1 MAESK
6 DTTEPTAW
14 EKLRAPFPPEFIEK
28 LPEVKDRATGKVK
41 RPELDYVSAGHVID
55 RLLQVDPTWTWTWG
69 VEDPVTGKPSK
80 ALSLTYE
87 KDGSISL
94 WMAMHVNG
102 VVKVDVGYVSP
113 GQYGM
118 PDEPMKHVV
127 SDAIT
132 RCARLFG
139 VALDLWIGTPRPRPW
154 DMGPV
159 VIGADAIATTN
170 AISYRARHDLP
181 PSGIAAGV
189 QGVSCPTEG
198 CMGTLVQRA
207 TKTGKNPGSPYLVCS
222 LGKNGCG
229 LSPIWDTTLEAYI
242 EGKEDFANSTTT
254 FRDIPAAPEDVPPP
268 IMDEIFPGS
277 VLGTAGW
284 AKQAQKGTP
293 K

>member
-189 QGVSCPTEG
+189 QGGQGRLRQLDYDISGHPRCTGGCPAADHGRDFPRQRPRHGGLGQAGTKGNAEVSE
-198 CMGTLVQRA
+198 
-207 TKTGKNPGSPYLVCS
+207 VCARP
-222 LGKNGCG
+222 GCG
-229 LSPIWDTTLEAYI
+229 I
-242 EGKEDFANSTTT
+242 E
-254 FRDIPAAPEDVPPP
+254 P
-268 IMDEIFPGS
+268 
-277 VLGTAGW
+277 
-284 AKQAQKGTP
+284 
-293 K
+293 